1 MPLPQKVIEQLGRA
15 PARTPGWS
23 GRMLMVS
30 STVFFIV
37 LGIYVGIAYGMTPY
51 VQGEINAL
59 RRASEG
65 AVNAV
70 SDDDRTKIQVFHSQ
84 IANIKKL
91 LDEHATLLR
100 LLEWLER
107 NTQENVAYN
116 RLEIKLADRKA
127 MFGGAARTVRDFV
140 DQAHRYEDDPDVQ
153 SFEVRSISN
162 SERNGWLFDATLVF
176 NDDFFKQG
184 VFVGG
189 APQDLGG
196 FPAETSEPPAGD
208 IVPAP

>member
-37 LGIYVGIAYGMTPY
+37 LGIYVGIAFGMTPY
-51 VQGEINAL
+51 VESEINAL
-59 RRASEG
+59 KRASEN

-70 SDDDRTKIQVFHSQ
+70 SDDDRYKIQVFHSQ

-127 MFGGAARTVRDFV
+127 MFGGAAKTVKDFV

-153 SFEVRSISN
+153 AFEVRSISA
-162 SERNGWLFDATLVF
+162 SERNGWLFDATLTF
-176 NDDFFKQG
+176 SDDFFKQG
-184 VFVGG
+184 ALVSSDVPLEISADSMG
-189 APQDLGG
+189 
-196 FPAETSEPPAGD
+196 EPPASD
-208 IVPAP
+208 TPAP